1 MSNDVT
7 LPAFSELGLPD
18 FLLSSIEYPTPSP
31 IQIQT
36 IPLLLEGCDMIGQAQ
51 TGTGKT
57 AAFALPILARLDVNA
72 KLPQVLI
79 LAPTRELA
87 MQVAESVEKYGAKMK
102 GVKVANL
109 YGGAE
114 YRDQIRALR
123 SGAQI
128 VVGTPGRVMDHMRRG
143 SLDISALQTL
153 VLDEA
158 DEMLRMGFIDDV
170 EWILEQTPAERQVV
184 LFSATMPDAI
194 RRIAQRH
201 LKNPKEVRIAA
212 KARTADTVSQRV
224 WMVAGLPKPEALVRI
239 LEAEETDGVIVFT
252 RTKATSADLADFLN
266 NRGLRACA
274 LHGDMAQNQRE
285 QAVDRLKKGGLD
297 ILVATDVAARGLD
310 VERISHVI
318 NFDPPHDSES
328 YVHRIGRTGRAGRSG
343 QAILFVGHREKRLL
357 FNLERSTG
365 QRIEPMELPKAEVI
379 NAKRSEKFKEQVV
392 HAMQARDIELYE
404 KLLQEVQ
411 VETEADPIRIAAAL
425 AKLFQGAT
433 SLWVED
439 VKIRAQREGG
449 RNERSDFGSDR
460 PRREGGRSEGG
471 RGESRGGESRGR
483 SREPE
488 AGMKRY
494 RMPIGRS
501 HGVKPANIVGAI
513 ANEANISSRN
523 IGRIDIQQDFSTV
536 DLPDTMTKAVF
547 QALARVRV
555 CGVPMNLT
563 SSNEAAPRTGNDEA
577 GQRPLRR
584 RSAPAAV

>member
-1 MSNDVT
+1 
-7 LPAFSELGLPD
+7 
-18 FLLSSIEYPTPSP
+18 
-31 IQIQT
+31 
-36 IPLLLEGCDMIGQAQ
+36 
-51 TGTGKT
+51 
-57 AAFALPILARLDVNA
+57 
-72 KLPQVLI
+72 
-79 LAPTRELA
+79 
-87 MQVAESVEKYGAKMK
+87 
-102 GVKVANL
+102 
-109 YGGAE
+109 
-114 YRDQIRALR
+114 
-123 SGAQI
+123 
-128 VVGTPGRVMDHMRRG
+128 
-143 SLDISALQTL
+143 
-153 VLDEA
+153 
-158 DEMLRMGFIDDV
+158 
-170 EWILEQTPAERQVV
+170 
-184 LFSATMPDAI
+184 MPDVI

-239 LEAEETDGVIVFT
+239 LEGEEYDGVIVFT

-266 NRGLRACA
+266 KRGLRACA

-392 HAMQARDIELYE
+392 HSMQARDIELFE
-404 KLLQEVQ
+404 KLLLELQA
-411 VETEADPIRIAAAL
+411 ETEADPIRIAAAL
-425 AKLFQGAT
+425 AKMFQGGT

-439 VKIRAQREGG
+439 VKVRAPRDRG
-449 RNERSDFGSDR
+449 ERSDFGNDR
-460 PRREGGRSEGG
+460 PRRGEG
-471 RGESRGGESRGR
+471 RGR
-483 SREPE
+483 SRDPE

-536 DLPDTMTKAVF
+536 DLPESMTKAVF

-563 SSNEAAPRTGNDEA
+563 SSNAPATRSNSDE
-577 GQRPLRR
+577 GQRPMRR
-584 RSAPAAV
+584 RNTPAA

>member
-7 LPAFSELGLPD
+7 LPAFNELGLPD
-18 FLLSSIEYPTPSP
+18 FLISAIEYPTPSP
-31 IQIQT
+31 IQAQT
-36 IPLLLEGCDMIGQAQ
+36 IPLLLKGHDLLGQAQ

-57 AAFALPILARLDVNA
+57 AAFALPLLARLDLNA
-72 KLPQVLI
+72 KLPQVLV

-87 MQVAESVEKYGAKMK
+87 MQVAESVEKYGANMK

-123 SGAQI
+123 SGAQV

-143 SLDISALQTL
+143 SLDISTLQTL

-170 EWILEQTPAERQVV
+170 EWILEQTPKERQVV

-201 LKNPKEVRIAA
+201 LKDPKEVRIAA

-239 LEAEETDGVIVFT
+239 LEAEKTDGVIVFT

-379 NAKRSEKFKEQVV
+379 NAKRSEKFKEQVI
-392 HAMQARDIELYE
+392 HSLQARDIELYE
-404 KLLQEVQ
+404 KLLEEVQ
-411 VETEADPIRIAAAL
+411 AETEAEPLRIAAAL
-425 AKLFQGAT
+425 AKMFQGST

-449 RNERSDFGSDR
+449 RGERSDFGSDR
-460 PRREGGRSEGG
+460 PRREGGRGG
-471 RGESRGGESRGR
+471 ERGGEGRGR
-483 SREPE
+483 SRELE

-494 RMPIGRS
+494 RMPIGRT

-536 DLPDTMTKAVF
+536 DLPESMTKAVF

-563 SSNEAAPRTGNDEA
+563 SSNAASSSGPSSKDDSGS
-577 GQRPLRR
+577 RPLRR
-584 RSAPAAV
+584 RAPASA

>member
-7 LPAFSELGLPD
+7 LPAFNELGLPD
-18 FLLSSIEYPTPSP
+18 FLISAIEYPTPSP
-31 IQIQT
+31 IQAQT
-36 IPLLLEGCDMIGQAQ
+36 IPLLLKGHDLLGQAQ

-57 AAFALPILARLDVNA
+57 AAFALPLLARLDLNA
-72 KLPQVLI
+72 KLPQVLV

-87 MQVAESVEKYGAKMK
+87 MQVAESVEKYGANMK

-123 SGAQI
+123 SGAQV

-143 SLDISALQTL
+143 SLDISTLQTL

-170 EWILEQTPAERQVV
+170 EWILEQTPKERQVV
-184 LFSATMPDAI
+184 LFSATMPDVI

-201 LKNPKEVRIAA
+201 LKDPKEVRIAA

-239 LEAEETDGVIVFT
+239 LEAEKTDGVIVFT

-379 NAKRSEKFKEQVV
+379 NAKRSEKFKEQVI
-392 HAMQARDIELYE
+392 HSLQARDIELYE
-404 KLLQEVQ
+404 KLLEEVQ
-411 VETEADPIRIAAAL
+411 AETEAEPLRIAAAL
-425 AKLFQGAT
+425 AKMFQGST

-449 RNERSDFGSDR
+449 RGERSDFGSDR
-460 PRREGGRSEGG
+460 PRREGGRGG
-471 RGESRGGESRGR
+471 ERGGEGRGR
-483 SREPE
+483 SRELE

-494 RMPIGRS
+494 RMPIGRT

-536 DLPDTMTKAVF
+536 DLPESMTKAVF

-563 SSNEAAPRTGNDEA
+563 SSNAASSSGPSSKDDSGS
-577 GQRPLRR
+577 RPLRR
-584 RSAPAAV
+584 RAPASA

>member
-1 MSNDVT
+1 MSNDVI
-7 LPAFSELGLPD
+7 LPAFNELGLPD
-18 FLLSSIEYPTPSP
+18 FLLSAVDYPTPSP
-31 IQIQT
+31 IQVET
-36 IPLLLEGCDMIGQAQ
+36 IPHLMEGRDLIGQAQ

-57 AAFALPILARLDVNA
+57 AAFALPLLARLDLNA
-72 KLPQVLI
+72 RLPQVLV

-87 MQVAESVEKYGAKMK
+87 MQVAESIEKYGVNMK

-123 SGAQI
+123 SGAQVI
-128 VVGTPGRVMDHMRRG
+128 VGTPGRVMDHMRRG
-143 SLDISALQTL
+143 SLDLSELKTL

-170 EWILEQTPAERQVV
+170 EWVLEQVPAERQIV

-212 KARTADTVSQRV
+212 KTRTADTVSQRV
-224 WMVAGLPKPEALVRI
+224 WMVGGLSKQEALIRI
-239 LEAEETDGVIVFT
+239 LEAEDTDGVIIFT
-252 RTKATSADLADFLN
+252 RTKATAADLAEFLN
-266 NRGLRACA
+266 KRGLRACA

-285 QAVDRLKKGGLD
+285 QAVDRLKRGSLD
-297 ILVATDVAARGLD
+297 ILAATDVAARGLD

-343 QAILFVGHREKRLL
+343 KAILFVGHRERRMLH
-357 FNLERSTG
+357 NLERSTG

-392 HAMQARDIELYE
+392 HSLQARDIELYE
-404 KLLQEVQ
+404 KLMIEVQ
-411 VETEADPIRIAAAL
+411 AETEADPLRIAAAL
-425 AKLFQGAT
+425 AKMFQGNT
-433 SLWVED
+433 PLWVED
-439 VKIRAQREGG
+439 VVARAPRDRG
-449 RNERSDFGSDR
+449 ERSDRPSFGDR
-460 PRREGGRSEGG
+460 PRREGGG
-471 RGESRGGESRGR
+471 RGGEGRGR

-494 RMPIGRS
+494 RMPIGRAQ
-501 HGVKPANIVGAI
+501 GIKPGNIVGAI

-536 DLPDTMTKAVF
+536 DLPDSMTKSVF
-547 QALARVRV
+547 QALARVRI

-563 SSNEAAPRTGNDEA
+563 SSNTPAARSGNDD
-577 GQRPLRR
+577 GQRPPQRR
-584 RSAPAAV
+584 RSPSANA

>member
-36 IPLLLEGCDMIGQAQ
+36 IPLLLEGHDMIGQAQ

-57 AAFALPILARLDVNA
+57 AAFALPLLARLDVNA

-153 VLDEA
+153 ILDEA

-239 LEAEETDGVIVFT
+239 LEAEQTDGVIVFT

-266 NRGLRACA
+266 SRGLRACA

-392 HAMQARDIELYE
+392 HSMQARDIELYE
-404 KLLQEVQ
+404 KLLLEVQ
-411 VETEADPIRIAAAL
+411 AETEADPIRIAAAL
-425 AKLFQGAT
+425 AKMFQGGT

-439 VKIRAQREGG
+439 VKIRAPREGG

-460 PRREGGRSEGG
+460 PRREGGR
-471 RGESRGGESRGR
+471 GGESRGR
-483 SREPE
+483 SRDPE

-563 SSNEAAPRTGNDEA
+563 SSNAPAPRSGGDEA
-577 GQRPLRR
+577 GQRPSRR
-584 RSAPAAV
+584 RSAPAA

>member
-1 MSNDVT
+1 MSNDAS
-7 LPAFSELGLPD
+7 LPAFDELGLPD
-18 FLLSSIEYPTPSP
+18 FLLSSIEYSTPSP
-31 IQIQT
+31 IQAQT
-36 IPLLLEGCDMIGQAQ
+36 IPLLLEGHDLLGQAQ

-57 AAFALPILARLDVNA
+57 AAFALPILARLDLSV
-72 KLPQVLI
+72 KLPQVLV

-87 MQVAESVEKYGAKMK
+87 MQVAESVEKYGANLK

-114 YRDQIRALR
+114 YREQMRSLR

-143 SLDISALQTL
+143 SLDISQLQTL

-170 EWILEQTPAERQVV
+170 EWILEQTPAQRQVV
-184 LFSATMPDAI
+184 LFSATMPDVI

-201 LKNPKEVRIAA
+201 LKDPKEIRIAA
-212 KARTADTVSQRV
+212 KARTADTITQRV
-224 WMVAGLPKPEALVRI
+224 WMANGLPKQEALVRI
-239 LEAEETDGVIVFT
+239 LEAEPTDGVIIFT
-252 RTKATSADLADFLN
+252 RTKAGCSDLADFLN
-266 NRGLRACA
+266 GRGLRASA
-274 LHGDMAQNQRE
+274 LHGDMAQAQRE
-285 QAVDRLKKGGLD
+285 QAVDKLKKSQLD

-318 NFDPPHDSES
+318 NYDPPHDSES

-343 QAILFVGHREKRLL
+343 EAILFVTPREKRLL

-365 QRIEPMELPKAEVI
+365 QKIQPMELPKAAVI
-379 NAKRSEKFKEQVV
+379 NAKRSDKFKEQVV
-392 HAMQARDIELYE
+392 HAMQARNLEDFQ
-404 KLLQEVQ
+404 KLVNEIHT
-411 VETEADPIRIAAAL
+411 ETDADPLQIAAAL
-425 AKLFQGAT
+425 AKMVQGNT
-433 SLWVED
+433 PLWVED
-439 VKIRAQREGG
+439 IKPRPMRE
-449 RNERSDFGSDR
+449 RNDR
-460 PRREGGRSEGG
+460 RDEAPRGARNKGA
-471 RGESRGGESRGR
+471 GR
-483 SREPE
+483 SRELE

-536 DLPDTMTKAVF
+536 DLPEGMPKAVF

-555 CGVPMNLT
+555 CGVPLNLT
-563 SSNEAAPRTGNDEA
+563 SREGMSGKPGNDD
-577 GQRPLRR
+577 GSRPVRR
-584 RSAPAAV
+584 RSA

>member
-7 LPAFSELGLPD
+7 TPAFSELGLPD
-18 FLLSSIEYPTPSP
+18 FLLSAIEYPTPSP
-31 IQIQT
+31 IQVQT
-36 IPLLLEGCDMIGQAQ
+36 IPLLLEGHDMVGQAQ

-57 AAFALPILARLDVNA
+57 AAFALPLLARLDLNA

-87 MQVAESVEKYGAKMK
+87 MQVAESVVKYATSMK

-123 SGAQI
+123 SGAQV

-143 SLDISALQTL
+143 SLDLSGLKTL
-153 VLDEA
+153 ILDEA

-170 EWILEQTPAERQVV
+170 EWILEQTPKERQVV

-201 LKNPKEVRIAA
+201 LRNPKEVRIAA

-224 WMVAGLPKPEALVRI
+224 WMVAGLPKQEALVRI
-239 LEAEETDGVIVFT
+239 LEAEETDGIIVFT
-252 RTKATSADLADFLN
+252 RTRASCADLADFLN
-266 NRGLRACA
+266 KRGLRASA

-285 QAVDRLKKGGLD
+285 QAVDRLKRGGLD

-318 NFDPPHDSES
+318 NYDPPHDSES

-343 QAILFVGHREKRLL
+343 QAILFVGHRERRLL
-357 FNLERSTG
+357 HNLERSTG

-379 NAKRSEKFKEQVV
+379 NAKRAEKFKEQVV
-392 HAMQARDIELYE
+392 HAMQARDIEQYE

-411 VETEADPIRIAAAL
+411 AETEADPIRIAAAL
-425 AKLFQGAT
+425 AKMFQGAT
-433 SLWVED
+433 PLWVED
-439 VKIRAQREGG
+439 VKYRAPREGG
-449 RNERSDFGSDR
+449 RNERGRSDFAGDR
-460 PRREGGRSEGG
+460 PRREGGR
-471 RGESRGGESRGR
+471 GR
-483 SREPE
+483 SRELE

-494 RMPIGRS
+494 RMPIGRT
-501 HGVKPANIVGAI
+501 HGIKPANIVGAI

-536 DLPDTMTKAVF
+536 DLPESMTKAVF

-563 SSNEAAPRTGNDEA
+563 SSNAPSSSGNDDSER
-577 GQRPLRR
+577 RPLRR
-584 RSAPAAV
+584 RSPASA

>member
-7 LPAFSELGLPD
+7 LPAFNELGLPD
-18 FLLSSIEYPTPSP
+18 FLLSAIEYTTPSP
-31 IQIQT
+31 IQAQT
-36 IPLLLEGCDMIGQAQ
+36 IPLLLEGHDLLGQAQ

-57 AAFALPILARLDVNA
+57 AAFALPLLARLDLSA
-72 KLPQVLI
+72 KLPQVLV

-87 MQVAESVEKYGAKMK
+87 MQVAESVEKYGANMK

-123 SGAQI
+123 SGAQV

-143 SLDISALQTL
+143 SLDLSQLKTL

-184 LFSATMPDAI
+184 LFSATMPDVI

-201 LKNPKEVRIAA
+201 LKEPKEVRIAA
-212 KARTADTVSQRV
+212 KARTADTISQRV
-224 WMVAGLPKPEALVRI
+224 WMVAGLSKPEALTRI
-239 LEAEETDGVIVFT
+239 LEAESTDGVIIFT
-252 RTKATSADLADFLN
+252 RTKASCSDLADFLN
-266 NRGLRACA
+266 SRGFRACA

-343 QAILFVGHREKRLL
+343 QAILFVGQREKRLL

-379 NAKRSEKFKEQVV
+379 NAKRSDKFKEQVI
-392 HAMQARDIELYE
+392 HALQARDLEQFE
-404 KLLQEVQ
+404 KLLQEVHAETD
-411 VETEADPIRIAAAL
+411 VEPLRIAAAL
-425 AKLFQGAT
+425 AKMFQGNT
-433 SLWVED
+433 PLWVED
-439 VKIRAQREGG
+439 VKIRAPRERAAG
-449 RNERSDFGSDR
+449 REDFGSER
-460 PRREGGRSEGG
+460 PRRDA
-471 RGESRGGESRGR
+471 RGEGRGESRGR

-501 HGVKPANIVGAI
+501 HGIKPANIVGAI

-536 DLPDTMTKAVF
+536 DLPEGMPKAVF
-547 QALARVRV
+547 QALARVRI

-563 SSNEAAPRTGNDEA
+563 SSMASAAGNDED
-577 GQRPLRR
+577 GGRRPVRR
-584 RSAPAAV
+584 RAPAASA

>member
-7 LPAFSELGLPD
+7 VPAFNELGLPD
-18 FLLSSIEYPTPSP
+18 FLLSAIEYSNPSP
-31 IQIQT
+31 IQAQT
-36 IPLLLEGCDMIGQAQ
+36 IPLLLEGHDLLGQAQ

-57 AAFALPILARLDVNA
+57 AAFALPLLARLDLSA
-72 KLPQVLI
+72 RLPQVLV

-87 MQVAESVEKYGAKMK
+87 MQVAESVEKYGANMK

-123 SGAQI
+123 SGAQV

-143 SLDISALQTL
+143 SLDISQLKTL

-170 EWILEQTPAERQVV
+170 EWILEQTPSERQVV
-184 LFSATMPDAI
+184 LFSATMPDVI

-201 LKNPKEVRIAA
+201 LKEPKEVRIAA
-212 KARTADTVSQRV
+212 KARTADTISQRV
-224 WMVAGLPKPEALVRI
+224 WMVAGLSKPEALTRI
-239 LEAEETDGVIVFT
+239 LEAESTDGVIIFT
-252 RTKATSADLADFLN
+252 RTKASCADLADFLN
-266 NRGLRACA
+266 SRGFRACA

-343 QAILFVGHREKRLL
+343 QAILFVGQREKRLL

-379 NAKRSEKFKEQVV
+379 NAKRSDKFKEQVI
-392 HAMQARDIELYE
+392 HALQARDLELFE
-404 KLLQEVQ
+404 KLLQEVHA
-411 VETEADPIRIAAAL
+411 ETEVEPLRIAAAL
-425 AKLFQGAT
+425 AKMFQGNT
-433 SLWVED
+433 PLWVED
-439 VKIRAQREGG
+439 VKVRAPR
-449 RNERSDFGSDR
+449 ERSGRDDFASER
-460 PRREGGRSEGG
+460 PRREA
-471 RGESRGGESRGR
+471 RGEGRGR

-501 HGVKPANIVGAI
+501 HGIKPANIVGAI

-536 DLPDTMTKAVF
+536 DLPEGMPKAVF
-547 QALARVRV
+547 QALARVRI

-563 SSNEAAPRTGNDEA
+563 SSMASATAGNDDD
-577 GQRPLRR
+577 GGRRPVRR
-584 RSAPAAV
+584 RAPASA

>member
-1 MSNDVT
+1 MSNDTT
-7 LPAFSELGLPD
+7 LPAFNELGLPD
-18 FLLSSIEYPTPSP
+18 FIVSAIEYPTPSP
-31 IQIQT
+31 IQAQT
-36 IPLLLEGCDMIGQAQ
+36 IPLLLQGHDLLGQAQ

-57 AAFALPILARLDVNA
+57 AAFSLPLLARLNLAA
-72 KLPQVLI
+72 KLPQVLV

-87 MQVAESVEKYGAKMK
+87 MQVAESVEKYGANLP

-128 VVGTPGRVMDHMRRG
+128 IVGTPGRVMDHMRRG
-143 SLDISALQTL
+143 SLDISQLQTL

-184 LFSATMPDAI
+184 LFSATMPNAI
-194 RRIAQRH
+194 RNIAQRH

-212 KARTADTVSQRV
+212 KARTADTVRQRV
-224 WMVAGLPKPEALVRI
+224 WMAAGLPKAEALVRI
-239 LEAEETDGVIVFT
+239 LEAEDTDGIIIFT
-252 RTKATSADLADFLN
+252 RTKAASADLSDFLN
-266 NRGLRACA
+266 GRGLRACA
-274 LHGDMAQNQRE
+274 LHGDMAQNLRE
-285 QAVDRLKKGGLD
+285 QAVERLKRGTLD

-328 YVHRIGRTGRAGRSG
+328 YVHRIGRTGRADRSG
-343 QAILFVGHREKRLL
+343 DAILFIGHREKRLL

-365 QRIEPMELPKAEVI
+365 QKIEPMELPKAEVI
-379 NAKRSEKFKEQVV
+379 NAKRSEKFKQQVV
-392 HAMQARDIELYE
+392 QAMQARDLPQYQQ
-404 KLLQEVQ
+404 LLEEIQTT
-411 VETEADPIRIAAAL
+411 TEADPLLIAAAL
-425 AKLFQGAT
+425 AKMFQGNT
-433 SLWVED
+433 PLWVED
-439 VKIRAQREGG
+439 VKVRAPREFNRTEGG
-449 RNERSDFGSDR
+449 RNDK
-460 PRREGGRSEGG
+460 RRGESAGG
-471 RGESRGGESRGR
+471 RGRA
-483 SREPE
+483 REPE

-494 RMPIGRS
+494 RMPIGRT
-501 HGVKPANIVGAI
+501 HGVKPSNIVGAI

-536 DLPDTMTKAVF
+536 DLPEGMTKATF

-555 CGVPMNLT
+555 CGVPLHLT
-563 SSNEAAPRTGNDEA
+563 SSNSFSDNSSD
-577 GQRPLRR
+577 RR
-584 RSAPAAV
+584 RRRASA

>member
-18 FLLSSIEYPTPSP
+18 FLLSAVEYPTPSP
-31 IQIQT
+31 IQVQT
-36 IPLLLEGCDMIGQAQ
+36 IPLLLEGHDLIGQAQ

-57 AAFALPILARLDVNA
+57 AAFALPLLARLDLNA
-72 KLPQVLI
+72 KLPQVLV

-87 MQVAESVEKYGAKMK
+87 MQVAESVEKYGANMK

-123 SGAQI
+123 SGAQV

-184 LFSATMPDAI
+184 LFSATMPDVI

-201 LKNPKEVRIAA
+201 LKNPKEIRIAA

-239 LEAEETDGVIVFT
+239 LEAEQTDGVIIFT

-266 NRGLRACA
+266 SRGLRACA

-379 NAKRSEKFKEQVV
+379 NAKRSEKFKEQVI
-392 HAMQARDIELYE
+392 HSLQARDIEQYE

-411 VETEADPIRIAAAL
+411 AETEAEPLRIAAAL
-425 AKLFQGAT
+425 AKMFQGST

-439 VKIRAQREGG
+439 VKIRAPREGG

-460 PRREGGRSEGG
+460 PRREGGRSEG
-471 RGESRGGESRGR
+471 RGGEGRSR

-563 SSNEAAPRTGNDEA
+563 SSNAAAPRTGDDEA
-577 GQRPLRR
+577 GRRPLRR
-584 RSAPAAV
+584 RAPSATA

>member
-1 MSNDVT
+1 MSNDA
-7 LPAFSELGLPD
+7 LPGFNELGLPD
-18 FLLSSIEYPTPSP
+18 FLLSSIEYSTPSP
-31 IQIQT
+31 IQAQT
-36 IPLLLEGCDMIGQAQ
+36 IPLLLEGHDLLGQAQ

-57 AAFALPILARLDVNA
+57 AAFALPLLARLELKS
-72 KLPQVLI
+72 KLPQVLV

-87 MQVAESVEKYGAKMK
+87 MQVAESVEKYGAHLK

-114 YRDQIRALR
+114 YRDQMRALR

-143 SLDISALQTL
+143 SLDLSELQTL

-194 RRIAQRH
+194 RRIAKRH
-201 LKNPKEVRIAA
+201 LKEPKEVRIAA
-212 KARTADTVSQRV
+212 KARTADTITQRV
-224 WMVAGLPKPEALVRI
+224 WMANGLPKQEALSRI
-239 LEAEETDGVIVFT
+239 LEAEDADGVIIFT
-252 RTKATSADLADFLN
+252 RTKAGCGDLADFLN
-266 NRGLRACA
+266 SRGFRASA
-274 LHGDMAQNQRE
+274 LHGDMAQAQRE
-285 QAVDRLKKGGLD
+285 QAVEKLKRSQLD

-318 NFDPPHDSES
+318 NYDPPHDSES

-343 QAILFVGHREKRLL
+343 TAILFVTPREKRLL

-365 QRIEPMELPKAEVI
+365 QKIQPMELPKAAVI
-379 NAKRSEKFKEQVV
+379 NAKRSDRFKEQVV
-392 HAMQARDIELYE
+392 HAMQAKNLEDFQ
-404 KLLQEVQ
+404 KLVGEIHA
-411 VETEADPIRIAAAL
+411 ETDADPLQIAAAL
-425 AKLFQGAT
+425 AKMVQGNT
-433 SLWVED
+433 PLWVED
-439 VKIRAQREGG
+439 IKPRPMRERTRRDEGPKG
-449 RNERSDFGSDR
+449 RR
-460 PRREGGRSEGG
+460 GGRS
-471 RGESRGGESRGR
+471 RD
-483 SREPE
+483 PE

-494 RMPIGRS
+494 RMPIGRN

-536 DLPDTMTKAVF
+536 DLPEGMPKAVF
-547 QALARVRV
+547 QALSRVRV
-555 CGVPMNLT
+555 CGVPLNLT
-563 SSNEAAPRTGNDEA
+563 SREGFSGKAGNDDGNRA
-577 GQRPLRR
+577 IRR
-584 RSAPAAV
+584 RSA

>member
-18 FLLSSIEYPTPSP
+18 FLLSAVEYPTPSP
-31 IQIQT
+31 IQAQT
-36 IPLLLEGCDMIGQAQ
+36 IPLLLEGHDMIGQAQ

-57 AAFALPILARLDVNA
+57 AAFALPLLARLNLSA
-72 KLPQVLI
+72 KLPQVLV

-87 MQVAESVEKYGAKMK
+87 MQVAESVEKYGANMK

-123 SGAQI
+123 SGAQV

-184 LFSATMPDAI
+184 LFSATMPDVI

-239 LEAEETDGVIVFT
+239 LEAEETDGVIIFT

-266 NRGLRACA
+266 KRGLRACA

-318 NFDPPHDSES
+318 NYDPPHDSES

-365 QRIEPMELPKAEVI
+365 QRIEPMELPKAEII

-392 HAMQARDIELYE
+392 HALQARDIEQYE
-404 KLLQEVQ
+404 KLLQEIQ
-411 VETEADPIRIAAAL
+411 AETEADPLRIAAAL
-425 AKLFQGAT
+425 AKMFQGNT
-433 SLWVED
+433 PLWVED
-439 VKIRAQREGG
+439 VKVRAPREGG
-449 RNERSDFGSDR
+449 RGVRSDFGGNR
-460 PRREGGRSEGG
+460 PRREGGR
-471 RGESRGGESRGR
+471 GR
-483 SREPE
+483 SRELE

-494 RMPIGRS
+494 RMPIGRA

-536 DLPDTMTKAVF
+536 DLPESMTKAVF

-563 SSNEAAPRTGNDEA
+563 SSNAPSGSSAKSGNDE
-577 GQRPLRR
+577 GGRRPLRR
-584 RSAPAAV
+584 RAPASA

>member
-1 MSNDVT
+1 MSTDAN
-7 LPAFSELGLPD
+7 LPAFNELGLPD
-18 FLLSSIEYPTPSP
+18 FLLSAIEYNQPSP
-31 IQIQT
+31 IQAQT
-36 IPLLLEGCDMIGQAQ
+36 IPLLLEGHDLLGQAQ

-57 AAFALPILARLDVNA
+57 AAFSLPLLARLDVNA
-72 KLPQVLI
+72 RSPQVLV

-87 MQVAESVEKYGAKMK
+87 MQVAESVEKYGANMK

-114 YRDQIRALR
+114 YREQMRALK

-143 SLDISALQTL
+143 SLDISQLKTL

-184 LFSATMPDAI
+184 LFSATMPEMI

-201 LKNPKEVRIAA
+201 LKDPKEVRIAA
-212 KARTADTVSQRV
+212 KARTADTVTQRV
-224 WMVAGLPKPEALVRI
+224 WMVNGLPKPEALTRI
-239 LEAEETDGVIVFT
+239 LEAEATDGIIIFT
-252 RTKATSADLADFLN
+252 RTKASCADLADFLN
-266 NRGLRACA
+266 SRGFRASA
-274 LHGDMAQNQRE
+274 LHGDMAQAQRE
-285 QAVDRLKKGGLD
+285 QAVDKLKKSQLD

-343 QAILFVGHREKRLL
+343 QAILFVTQREKRLL

-365 QRIEPMELPKAEVI
+365 QRIEPMELPKAELI
-379 NAKRSEKFKEQVV
+379 NAKRSERFKEQII
-392 HAMQARDIELYE
+392 HSLQARDIEQYE
-404 KLLQEVQ
+404 KLLQEVHS
-411 VETEADPIRIAAAL
+411 ETDTDPLRIAAAL
-425 AKLFQGAT
+425 AKMFQGNT
-433 SLWVED
+433 PLWVEE
-439 VKIRAQREGG
+439 VKPRPMR
-449 RNERSDFGSDR
+449 DR
-460 PRREGGRSEGG
+460 PRREDDAGG
-471 RGESRGGESRGR
+471 RGRRDAAGPRGR
-483 SREPE
+483 SRDPE

-536 DLPDTMTKAVF
+536 DLPEGMPKAVF
-547 QALARVRV
+547 QALARVRI
-555 CGVPMNLT
+555 CGVPMNL
-563 SSNEAAPRTGNDEA
+563 SSSAGGSSAPRAAEDDA
-577 GQRPLRR
+577 GRRPLRR
-584 RSAPAAV
+584 RPASA

>member
-7 LPAFSELGLPD
+7 LPAFNELGLPD
-18 FLLSSIEYPTPSP
+18 FILSAIEYNTPSP
-31 IQIQT
+31 IQAQT
-36 IPLLLEGCDMIGQAQ
+36 IPLLLEGHDLLGQAQ

-57 AAFALPILARLDVNA
+57 AAFSLPLLARLDLSA
-72 KLPQVLI
+72 RLPQVLV

-87 MQVAESVEKYGAKMK
+87 MQVAESVEKYGANMK

-123 SGAQI
+123 SGAQV

-143 SLDISALQTL
+143 SLDLSGLQTL
-153 VLDEA
+153 ILDEA

-184 LFSATMPDAI
+184 LFSATMPEAI

-201 LKNPKEVRIAA
+201 LKEPKEVRIAA
-212 KARTADTVSQRV
+212 KARTADTVRQRV
-224 WMVAGLPKPEALVRI
+224 WMVAGLPKPEALTRI
-239 LEAEETDGVIVFT
+239 LEAEAADGVIIFT

-266 NRGLRACA
+266 GRGFKASA
-274 LHGDMAQNQRE
+274 LHGDMAQQQRE
-285 QAVDRLKKGGLD
+285 QAVERLKNGQLD

-318 NFDPPHDSES
+318 NYDPPHDSES
-328 YVHRIGRTGRAGRSG
+328 YVHRIGRTGRAGRTG
-343 QAILFVGHREKRLL
+343 DAILFVGQREKRML

-379 NAKRSEKFKEQVV
+379 NAKRSEKFKEQVI
-392 HAMQARDIELYE
+392 HALQARDLDLYE
-404 KLLQEVQ
+404 ALLKELQAETDQE
-411 VETEADPIRIAAAL
+411 PLRIAAAL
-425 AKLFQGAT
+425 AKMFQGNT
-433 SLWVED
+433 PLWVED
-439 VKIRAQREGG
+439 VKVRAPRERGA
-449 RNERSDFGSDR
+449 REDFGSER
-460 PRREGGRSEGG
+460 PRRDA
-471 RGESRGGESRGR
+471 RGEGRGESRGR

-536 DLPDTMTKAVF
+536 DLPEGMPKAVF
-547 QALARVRV
+547 QALAKVRI
-555 CGVPMNLT
+555 CGVPMSLT
-563 SSNEAAPRTGNDEA
+563 SSNFAGRAGNDED
-577 GQRPLRR
+577 GGRRPLRR
-584 RSAPAAV
+584 RTSA

>member
-7 LPAFSELGLPD
+7 LPAFNELGLPD

-31 IQIQT
+31 IQAQT

-57 AAFALPILARLDVNA
+57 AAFALPLLARLNVSA
-72 KLPQVLI
+72 KLPQVLV

-87 MQVAESVEKYGAKMK
+87 MQVAESVEKYGANMK

-184 LFSATMPDAI
+184 LFSATMPDVI

-239 LEAEETDGVIVFT
+239 LEAEETDGVIIFT

-266 NRGLRACA
+266 KRGLRACA

-392 HAMQARDIELYE
+392 HAMQARDIEQYQ

-411 VETEADPIRIAAAL
+411 AETEADPLLVAAAL
-425 AKLFQGAT
+425 AKMFQGNT
-433 SLWVED
+433 PLWVED
-439 VKIRAQREGG
+439 VVVRAPRDRG
-449 RNERSDFGSDR
+449 ERSNFGSDR
-460 PRREGGRSEGG
+460 PRREGGG
-471 RGESRGGESRGR
+471 RGR
-483 SREPE
+483 SRELE

-494 RMPIGRS
+494 RMPIGRT

-536 DLPDTMTKAVF
+536 DLPESMTKAVF

-563 SSNEAAPRTGNDEA
+563 SSNTSSAKSGNDE
-577 GQRPLRR
+577 GGRRPLRR
-584 RSAPAAV
+584 RSPASA

>member
-7 LPAFSELGLPD
+7 SPAFNELGLPD
-18 FLLSSIEYPTPSP
+18 FLLSAIEYTTPSP
-31 IQIQT
+31 IQAQT
-36 IPLLLEGCDMIGQAQ
+36 IPLLLEGHDLLGQAQ

-57 AAFALPILARLDVNA
+57 AAFALPLLARLDLSA
-72 KLPQVLI
+72 KLPQVLV

-87 MQVAESVEKYGAKMK
+87 MQVAESVEKYGANMK

-123 SGAQI
+123 SGAQV

-143 SLDISALQTL
+143 SLDLSELKTL
-153 VLDEA
+153 ILDEA

-201 LKNPKEVRIAA
+201 LKEPREVRIAA
-212 KARTADTVSQRV
+212 KARTADTVRQRV
-224 WMVAGLPKPEALVRI
+224 WMVGGLPKPEALTRM
-239 LEAEETDGVIVFT
+239 LEAEKTDGIIIFT

-266 NRGLRACA
+266 SRGFKASA

-285 QAVDRLKKGGLD
+285 QAVERLKNSSLD

-343 QAILFVGHREKRLL
+343 DAILFITARERRLL

-365 QRIEPMELPKAEVI
+365 QRIEPMELPKAEMI
-379 NAKRSEKFKEQVV
+379 NARRSEKFKEQVI
-392 HAMQARDIELYE
+392 HALQARDLEQFE
-404 KLLQEVQ
+404 SLLQDLHT
-411 VETEADPIRIAAAL
+411 ETDEAPLRIAAAL
-425 AKLFQGAT
+425 AKMLQGDT
-433 SLWVED
+433 PLWVED
-439 VKIRAQREGG
+439 VKVRAPRERGAY
-449 RNERSDFGSDR
+449 EESDR
-460 PRREGGRSEGG
+460 PRREPREG
-471 RGESRGGESRGR
+471 RGR

-494 RMPIGRS
+494 RMPVGRS

-536 DLPDTMTKAVF
+536 DLPAGMPKAVF
-547 QALARVRV
+547 QALAKIRV
-555 CGVPMNLT
+555 CGVPMSLT
-563 SSNEAAPRTGNDEA
+563 STDFVAKAGNDDEA
-577 GQRPLRR
+577 GRRPVRR
-584 RSAPAAV
+584 RTSA